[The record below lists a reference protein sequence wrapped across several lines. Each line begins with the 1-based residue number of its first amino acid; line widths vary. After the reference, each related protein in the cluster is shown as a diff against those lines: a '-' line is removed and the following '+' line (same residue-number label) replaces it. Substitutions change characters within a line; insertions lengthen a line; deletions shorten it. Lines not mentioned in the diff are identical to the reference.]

1 MKLELEAAHQEN
13 EVLAYTIADQRMS
26 PSSSKLLQLQ
36 SVVEAETTQH
46 SPQTDIDLQS
56 KLQSVLADLALE
68 KEHTCQMETTADIR
82 EKTIYELQTQL
93 TLAQETNAQDVENV
107 QRLESVCEE
116 LAKET
121 LRTAELTSVLQAQEE
136 IIASLQ
142 KELDDERDQRT
153 RDKTTQNERIG
164 ELEVAYS
171 DQVAKNHEQYM
182 ELEEAMDE
190 REAKFSERI
199 RELETESDQQQR
211 DIAHLQEIA
220 RKLKSAESKVATLQ
234 QGLARTQAVLEERVR
249 QVSQITEKIELQ
261 ERQLRQQD
269 DAMAALKRQAA
280 DDVFRSTKQER
291 RIEKLLHDREM
302 LNIAVEQLQIHIQLV
317 SQPWR
322 IPALILVL
330 ISTTRS
336 TGETPVQGENRDPL
350 GRGNGL
356 SIHRQGPGEHCWR
369 TRRPQRHDSAGRL
382 QIHQLLCG
390 TLHESQQAMR
400 RIV

>member
-13 EVLAYTIADQRMS
+13 EVLACTIADQRMS
-26 PSSSKLLQLQ
+26 PSSSKVSQQQ
-36 SVVEAETTQH
+36 SVVEAETSQH

-56 KLQSVLADLALE
+56 KVQSVLADLALE
-68 KEHTCQMETTADIR
+68 KEHTCQMETTANIR

-93 TLAQETNAQDVENV
+93 THAQETNAQDVENV

-142 KELDDERDQRT
+142 KELDDERGQRT

-190 REAKFSERI
+190 REAKFSDRI

-211 DIAHLQEIA
+211 DIAHLRETA
-220 RKLKSAESKVATLQ
+220 RKLKSAESQVAILQ
-234 QGLARTQAVLEERVR
+234 QGLARTQAILEERVR

-322 IPALILVL
+322 IPVLILVL

-356 SIHRQGPGEHCWR
+356 SIHRQGPAEHCWR
-369 TRRPQRHDSAGRL
+369 TSRPQRHDSLGRL

-390 TLHESQQAMR
+390 TLYESQQAMR